1 MLGSRREAR
10 ERALSLLYEAD
21 AKGIAPAAVLAELP
35 VAPDRFAAEE
45 VAGVGD
51 CQDRLDALIT
61 GHAVGWAVDRMP
73 VVDRTLLRMAI
84 WELLERPDIPTGA
97 IISEAVELAK
107 TYSTE
112 ESGRFVNGVL
122 GSVAADV
129 RGVKRGM
136 TSSLAAAAG
145 TFTLGGDLTV
155 NRMGFGAMRITGEGI
170 WGEPAD
176 RAEAIAVLRRAVE
189 LGVDLIDTADSYGP
203 FVSEDLI
210 AEALYPYPDGL
221 VIATKGGLTR
231 TGPEEWHPVGRP
243 EYLTQCVEMSLRRLR
258 LDCIDLYQFHEIDAQ
273 VPLEESIGTLAVLQ
287 AQGKIRHL
295 GVSNFNVDDL
305 ARARRVARVVSVQNR
320 YNFVDRRSDD
330 VLAVCEADGLG
341 FLPWAP
347 VDDGRLSR
355 PGGRL
360 DAAARRHGVTVSQL
374 SLAWLLHRSPVMLP
388 IPGTSRV
395 DHLEENMAAA
405 GLALTADEWTAL
417 EP

>member
-21 AKGIAPAAVLAELP
+21 AKGIAPAAVLADLP
-35 VAPDRFAAEE
+35 VAPDAFAAEE
-45 VAGVGD
+45 VAGVGG
-51 CQDRLDALIT
+51 CQDRLDALIAA
-61 GHAVGWAVDRMP
+61 HAVGWAVDRMP

-97 IISEAVELAK
+97 VISEAVELAK

-112 ESGRFVNGVL
+112 ESGRFVNGLL
-122 GSVAADV
+122 GSVAAEV
-129 RGVKRGM
+129 RGVKRSM

-170 WGEPAD
+170 WGDPPD
-176 RAEAIAVLRRAVE
+176 RAEAITVLRRAVD

-203 FVSEDLI
+203 YVSEDLI
-210 AEALYPYPDGL
+210 AEALHPYPDGL

-258 LDCIDLYQFHEIDAQ
+258 LDCIDLYQFHEIDAL
-273 VPLEESIGTLAVLQ
+273 VPLEDSIGALAVLQ

-295 GVSNFNVDDL
+295 GVSNFTVGEL
-305 ARARRVARVVSVQNR
+305 ARARAVATVVSVQNR

-330 VLAVCEADGLG
+330 VVAVCGADGLG

-360 DAAARRHGVTVSQL
+360 DAAAAPHGVTVSQL

-405 GLALTADEWTAL
+405 AIALSADEWAAL
-417 EP
+417 DA